1 MSIRERMLAAY
12 RGEPSTQPIITI
24 YNRYLPRGEFEHQS
38 RVAGLGVVDYYPLT
52 SFIAPPWHLL
62 PGYLSEVK
70 GVEPSISYRWQDG
83 KRVEIREFKTPVG
96 SVSQETIVD
105 PVFGSDWISKHYI
118 SSLDDYQI
126 LEYIVENTVL
136 VTQEEDY
143 QRRVKNLGNAGLVL
157 GRVDRSPYQ
166 KVLIELAGPE
176 QFLMDLYTEPEPV
189 ESLFAALDR
198 KMDQMFDMVL
208 QSSAS
213 VIWQP
218 DNVTAEMTPPAM
230 YEKYLLPFYEK
241 HGKRLRE
248 AGKVYVVH
256 MDGRL
261 RALADLLKRSAFD
274 VIESF
279 SFPEMGGDVPFQE
292 ALELWPEKRI
302 FPNFPAS
309 LCHEDN
315 EVIERRIQELLD
327 QHNRS
332 EPLVIQFSEDIPTES
347 SARVIPL
354 VAQKMAISPASSTS
368 HLSGPHQKQV
378 AHSQE
383 LQRKLP

>member
-12 RGEPSTQPIITI
+12 RGESGTQPLITI
-24 YNRYLPRGEFEHQS
+24 YNRYLPRGDFEHQS
-38 RVAGLGVVDYYPLT
+38 RIAGLGIVGYYPLT

-83 KRVEIREFKTPVG
+83 ERVEVRAFKTPLG

-105 PVFGSDWISKHYI
+105 PSFGSDWINKHYI
-118 SSLDDYQI
+118 TNIEDYKI
-126 LEYIVENTVL
+126 LEYVVDNSVL
-136 VTQEEDY
+136 ISQEDDY
-143 QRRVKNLGNAGLVL
+143 QRRTKDLGQSGLVL

-166 KVLIELAGPE
+166 KLLIELAGPE
-176 QFLMDLYTEPEPV
+176 RFLMDLYTDPEPV
-189 ESLFAALDR
+189 ESLLAALDR

-208 QSSAS
+208 ESEAQ

-230 YEKYLLPFYEK
+230 YEKYLLPFYNK

-261 RALADLLKRSAFD
+261 RALADLVSQSAFD

-279 SFPEMGGDVPFQE
+279 SLPEMGGDVPFLE

-315 EVIERRIQELLD
+315 ETIERRIQELLD
-327 QHNRS
+327 HHKRP
-332 EPLVIQFSEDIPTES
+332 EPLVIQFSEDIPTET
-347 SARVIPL
+347 SARVVPL
-354 VAQKMAISPASSTS
+354 VCKKMSINSISTIP
-368 HLSGPHQKQV
+368 HIRGPHLKQK
-378 AHSQE
+378 AG
-383 LQRKLP
+383 KDY